1 MRARACVHV
10 RDPGCARACACVISS
25 SLLLLFYSGV
35 IQSNVS
41 RLYSADFG
49 VLVFVAKRKKEKEKR
64 KKEKK
69 KKKKEK
75 KKVCRRDLAG
85 AAKKS
90 RCPHD
95 LTCIAFVMGEEAVGF

>member
-49 VLVFVAKRKKEKEKR
+49 VLVFVAKRKKEKEK
-64 KKEKK
+64 KKREEKRRRR
-69 KKKKEK
+69 K

-95 LTCIAFVMGEEAVGF
+95 LNCIAFVMGEEAVGF

>member
-1 MRARACVHV
+1 MCDIQFAVVVVLFWGYSVKRFQA
-10 RDPGCARACACVISS
+10 
-25 SLLLLFYSGV
+25 LL
-35 IQSNVS
+35 S
-41 RLYSADFG
+41 RLWRPRICG
-49 VLVFVAKRKKEKEKR
+49 KKKERKRKKKKR
-64 KKEKK
+64 EEKK
-69 KKKKEK
+69 KKKK